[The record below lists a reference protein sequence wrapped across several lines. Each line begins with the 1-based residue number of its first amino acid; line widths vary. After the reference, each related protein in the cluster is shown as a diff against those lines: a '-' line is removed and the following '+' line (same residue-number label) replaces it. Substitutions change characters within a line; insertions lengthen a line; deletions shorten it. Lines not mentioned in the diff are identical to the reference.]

1 MATVVH
7 AADVAYAESDY
18 LELTVNGARRQWL
31 DIVARRPLPPG
42 ARQVAFVPVET
53 LLCLAGMYVVDHSRF
68 GSGSAN
74 RAPEPV
80 QQLARLFRRPPTS
93 ILAKMANLDGTRS
106 HGAKNDLVA
115 GARLRSDPSRMAHA
129 YRTVLA
135 AARSAGVGPDVLPD
149 FLGVEHGGAIE
160 LLGQDELGGSAV
172 ESALE
177 SELQA
182 WLRKSDLPEVTTERL
197 MWASVRVGQ
206 HRFATS
212 VLANCGRECVFCG
225 FTLTDSGPS
234 LLRASHIKP
243 WRNSDHR
250 ERLDIANGLA
260 ACPTHDSAFDVGL
273 ITVDEDLAVR
283 RSRRLENAM
292 VHNQAVR
299 RAFEPGMLRA
309 SIAAP
314 RRAVA
319 PGRPF
324 IDWHREHVFTP

>member
-1 MATVVH
+1 MGPVVH
-7 AADVAYAESDY
+7 AAGVAYSESAYVD
-18 LELTVNGARRQWL
+18 LTVDDARRQWL
-31 DIVARRPLPPG
+31 DVAARRVLPPG
-42 ARQVAFVPVET
+42 VRQVPFVPVET
-53 LLCLAGMYVVDHSRF
+53 LLCLAAMYVVDHSRF
-68 GSGSAN
+68 GSGSAG

-93 ILAKMANLDGTRS
+93 VLAKMANLDGTRS
-106 HGAKNDLVA
+106 HGAKNDLIA
-115 GARLRSDPSRMAHA
+115 GATLRSDPWRMAEI
-129 YRTVLA
+129 YRTVLV
-135 AARSAGVGPDVLPD
+135 AARAAGVGPDALPD
-149 FLGVEHGGAIE
+149 FLGLEHGGAID
-160 LLGQDELGGSAV
+160 LLGQDELVGSAV

-177 SELQA
+177 RELA
-182 WLRKSDLPEVTTERL
+182 SWLRKSDLPELTTERL

-206 HRFATS
+206 HRFATA

-225 FTLTDSGPS
+225 FALNDAGPS

-243 WRNSDHR
+243 WRSSDHR
-250 ERLDIANGLA
+250 ERLDVANGLA

-273 ITVDEDLAVR
+273 ITVDEHLVVR

-292 VHNQAVR
+292 VRNEAVR
-299 RAFEPGMLRA
+299 RAFEPGVLRT

-314 RRAVA
+314 QRAVD

>member
-1 MATVVH
+1 M
-7 AADVAYAESDY
+7 AYAESDY
-18 LELTVNGARRQWL
+18 VDITVTGARWQWL
-31 DIVARRPLPPG
+31 EVVARRPLPQG
-42 ARQVAFVPVET
+42 VRQVAFVPVET
-53 LLCLAGMYVVDHSRF
+53 LLCLAGMYVVDHSQF
-68 GSGSAN
+68 GSGSAS

-80 QQLARLFRRPPTS
+80 QQLARLFRRPPSS

-115 GARLRSDPSRMAHA
+115 GATLRSDPSRMAHA

-135 AARSAGVGPDVLPD
+135 AARAAGVEPDVLPD
-149 FLGVEHGGAIE
+149 FLGVEHGGTIE
-160 LLGQDELGGSAV
+160 LLGQDELGGTAV

-177 SELQA
+177 NELQS
-182 WLRKSDLPEVTTERL
+182 WLRESDLPESTTERL

-206 HRFATS
+206 HRFATA

-225 FTLTDSGPS
+225 FALTDSGPS

-243 WRNSDHR
+243 WRSSDHR
-250 ERLDIANGLA
+250 ERLDVANGLA

-273 ITVDEDLAVR
+273 ITIDEDLAVR

-292 VHNQAVR
+292 AHNPAVR
-299 RAFEPGMLRA
+299 RAFEPGMLRT

-314 RRAVA
+314 QRTVD

-324 IDWHREHVFTP
+324 IEWHREHVFGP